1 MISQHFYQIYFSK
14 NEILV
19 GGEERYTNEINVLIY
34 LIVYTFSNIG
44 VVLSARKAV
53 HFMSGS
59 TTSFRWRW
67 THRDSCGI
75 LRQNSQNLQMV

>member
-14 NEILV
+14 NENLV
-19 GGEERYTNEINVLIY
+19 GREERYPNEMNELIY
-34 LIVYTFSNIG
+34 LIVYTFSYI
-44 VVLSARKAV
+44 LSARKAV

-59 TTSFRWRW
+59 TTYFRWRW